1 LDGARQGN
9 PPQELLAQLR
19 GRLLGIS
26 HADSSLAKI
35 QVGVISPGQAIMAN
49 SIAAGELKL
58 ENKRVVNT
66 LSSLGAVMSDR
77 SDQPSV

>member
-26 HADSSLAKI
+26 HADSSLAKT

-58 ENKRVVNT
+58 ENKSVVNT
-66 LSSLGAVMSDR
+66 
-77 SDQPSV
+77 